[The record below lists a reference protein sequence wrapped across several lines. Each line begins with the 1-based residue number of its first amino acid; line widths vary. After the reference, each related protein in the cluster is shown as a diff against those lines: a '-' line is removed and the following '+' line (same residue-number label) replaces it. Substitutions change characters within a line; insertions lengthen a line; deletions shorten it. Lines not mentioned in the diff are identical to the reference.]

1 MKHMEDQIK
10 AAKLNFQNNRRF
22 LIKQEELVLIL

>member
-10 AAKLNFQNNRRF
+10 AAKLNFQNRRF
-22 LIKQEELVLIL
+22 LIKQEELVLIS